1 VCYNYELFE
10 NNNIERRDMADV
22 TKFLDLFK
30 EEVVSTIEAL
40 TGFEPQLSEPEI
52 LDFVDDSAKPP
63 LALINVEVS
72 GEVNG
77 KIQLTIPAYLA
88 TALGDLMLA
97 GEGDGKDDMD
107 DEDLDGI
114 KEITSNI
121 TGSFTTALGSQDDMP
136 SISLR
141 TEEASFI
148 PGGDP
153 VPITGMYKQ
162 AKFTFGLNGQDYDYM
177 LFFDNNYEELFEKNP
192 PAETPEEISESSMDI
207 GGGGSASH
215 PADMGGGSMNMG
227 GGSSLFSND
236 EMRNISLLMNVE
248 LPVKVRI
255 GKKEMLLRDVMTM
268 DIGSVVELNQ
278 LANEAL
284 DVLVDNHVI
293 ARGEVIIIDGNFG
306 VQITEI
312 GSREERMKA
321 FGG

>member
-1 VCYNYELFE
+1 
-10 NNNIERRDMADV
+10 MADIS
-22 TKFLDLFK
+22 KFLDLFK

-40 TGFEPQLSEPEI
+40 TGFEPELSEPNI
-52 LDFVDDSAKPP
+52 ADFSSDSAEPP
-63 LALINVEVS
+63 LAVIEIEIS
-72 GEVNG
+72 GELDAKMN
-77 KIQLTIPAYLA
+77 ITIPAYLA

-121 TGSFTTALGSQDDMP
+121 TGSFTTSLGSQDDMP
-136 SISLR
+136 KISLR
-141 TEEASFI
+141 TEEARF
-148 PGGDP
+148 
-153 VPITGMYKQ
+153 VPAGEEPSLSASYKQ
-162 AKFTFGLNGQDYDYM
+162 AEFTFGLNGQDFKYI
-177 LFFDNNYEELFEKNP
+177 LFFDSNYEELFKAP
-192 PAETPEEISESSMDI
+192 PPSAEPEVPVASEGASAPAA
-207 GGGGSASH
+207 GGGGGMPMMS
-215 PADMGGGSMNMG
+215 GGGNSMLN
-227 GGSSLFSND
+227 NE

-248 LPVKVRI
+248 MPVKVRI

-312 GSREERMKA
+312 GTREDRLRTLR
-321 FGG
+321 G